1 MSPIITVIGATGV
14 QGGSVVDAALKSG
27 NYKVRA
33 ITRNINSDK
42 AKALAARGVELAT
55 ADLNDEQSLIK
66 AFEVS
71 VPFPKAF
78 ITHSLT

>member
-1 MSPIITVIGATGV
+1 MSPIITVIGATRV

-27 NYKVRA
+27 IYKVRA

-66 AFEVS
+66 AFDVS
-71 VPFPKAF
+71 LPF
-78 ITHSLT
+78 L

>member
-27 NYKVRA
+27 LYQVRA
-33 ITRNINSDK
+33 ITRGVNSDK
-42 AKALAARGVELAT
+42 AKALEARGVEIAT

-66 AFEVS
+66 AFDVS
-71 VPFPKAF
+71 IPSYRYQSY
-78 ITHSLT
+78 IH

>member
-14 QGGSVVDAALKSG
+14 QGGSVIDAALKSG
-27 NYKVRA
+27 IYKARA

-66 AFEVS
+66 AFDVS
-71 VPFPKAF
+71 ISSYRPRSY
-78 ITHSLT
+78 IH

>member
-14 QGGSVVDAALKSG
+14 QGGSVIDAALKSG
-27 NYKVRA
+27 IYKVRA

-66 AFEVS
+66 AFDVS
-71 VPFPKAF
+71 IPSYRPRSY
-78 ITHSLT
+78 IH

>member
-1 MSPIITVIGATGV
+1 MSQIITVIGATGV

-27 NYKVRA
+27 IYKVRA

-55 ADLNDEQSLIK
+55 ADLSDEQSLIK
-66 AFEVS
+66 AFHVS
-71 VPFPKAF
+71 VLF
-78 ITHSLT
+78 L

>member
-1 MSPIITVIGATGV
+1 MSQIITVIGATGV

-27 NYKVRA
+27 IYKVRA

-55 ADLNDEQSLIK
+55 ADLSDEQSLIK
-66 AFEVS
+66 AFDVS
-71 VPFPKAF
+71 VPFP
-78 ITHSLT
+78 

>member
-1 MSPIITVIGATGV
+1 VKLKLVSPIITVIGATGV
-14 QGGSVVDAALKSG
+14 QGGSVVDAALKSSI
-27 NYKVRA
+27 YKVRA

-66 AFEVS
+66 AFDVS
-71 VPFPKAF
+71 VPF
-78 ITHSLT
+78 L

>member
-27 NYKVRA
+27 IYKVRA

-55 ADLNDEQSLIK
+55 ADLNGEQSLIK
-66 AFEVS
+66 AFDVS
-71 VPFPKAF
+71 VPF
-78 ITHSLT
+78 L